1 MLPSDSVWQR
11 IARRSVTVPL
21 YLTITILATA
31 AVPLLVPLCWLV
43 ARFRASRGALR
54 TYLFL
59 TAYLWCESFGIAT
72 SGWLWLRHG
81 LPRRGGA
88 RWAAFLAS
96 NFVLQCAWA
105 SALERAAVRLYG
117 LTFTI
122 TGSEALAGAA
132 ALMLPRHASIAD
144 TIIPMVHY
152 AIPYRIRLRYVL
164 KRELLL
170 DPCLDI
176 VGNRLPN
183 CFVARGGD
191 PADLVRIERLAADL
205 AADEGLLIYPEGT
218 RFSASRR
225 DRAVAAFSRQLT
237 ANELAMVRRWHDLL
251 PPRSG
256 GAYTLARSTGR
267 DLVFC
272 AHVGFEG
279 ASHFTSLV
287 NGAWIGTHIRIH
299 FWRVAAT
306 DVPADEAAFRA
317 FLFAQW
323 SRMQETL
330 EEFRNE

>member
-1 MLPSDSVWQR
+1 MQPSDGIWQR
-11 IARRSVTVPL
+11 IGRRSVTMPL

-31 AVPLLVPLCWLV
+31 AAPLLVPLCWLV
-43 ARFRASRGALR
+43 SQFRACRGALS

-59 TAYLWCESFGIAT
+59 TTYLWCESLGIAA

-88 RWAAFLAS
+88 CWARFLTG
-96 NFVLQCAWA
+96 NFVLQCTWA
-105 SALERAAVRLYG
+105 SALERAATRLYG
-117 LTFTI
+117 LTITI

-152 AIPYRIRLRYVL
+152 AIPRGIRLRYVL

-183 CFVARGGD
+183 CFVVRGGD
-191 PADLVRIERLAADL
+191 PADLARVERLARDL
-205 AADEGLLIYPEGT
+205 AADEGLLLYPEGT
-218 RFSASRR
+218 RFNTSRR
-225 DRAVAAFSRQLT
+225 ERAIAAIARQLS
-237 ANELAMVRRWHDLL
+237 ADELAMVQRWHDLL

-256 GAYTLARSTGR
+256 GAYMLARSTGR

-279 ASHFTSLV
+279 ASHFASLV
-287 NGAWIGTHIRIH
+287 NGAWLGARIRIH

-317 FLFAQW
+317 FLFAQGN
-323 SRMQETL
+323 RMQETL
-330 EEFRNE
+330 DELRNE